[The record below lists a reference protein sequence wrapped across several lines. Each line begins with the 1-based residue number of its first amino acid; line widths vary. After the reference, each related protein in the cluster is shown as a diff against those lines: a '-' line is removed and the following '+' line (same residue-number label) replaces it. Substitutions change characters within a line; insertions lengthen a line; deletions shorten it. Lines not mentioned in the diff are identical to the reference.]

1 LQIDTSALDKPFA
14 LLAAQQAIWV
24 ADRASGQAT
33 AAFLS
38 AQVTALPAGID
49 PSQFVE
55 ACRVAVRHTEM
66 LRLRLTGLS
75 TQVVSAADPG
85 DIQIPIIDL
94 SAESDPAAAAECWM
108 TAARH
113 ARIDPTASPA
123 FAWALLALAPD
134 RLLWSQIYHHAVSD
148 WNGRQ
153 MVVARVAAIYDALSQ
168 GLPPPE
174 AAAAPNLA
182 GLVAE
187 EAAYF
192 ATSRYKDDAAWC
204 LEQCRYR
211 PASMSMS
218 GRSTVLTQFSRR
230 ANRCIDQM
238 RTQALQAAAARLNV
252 SLAQLLCAAW
262 AALLG
267 RLSGQADLLVGF
279 QVAARRPAA
288 RDVPAMTTNQMPL
301 RLAVNPDGRFAD
313 LATLTARQ
321 CRAALRHQHYPHMH
335 LRRALGL
342 TPADPDLFE
351 VGFNFLPLP
360 APVTIG
366 GASLETRNLSH
377 GPVRDLMLAVETGPD
392 GGLIL
397 DLDANRDRY
406 GADDIERLMDRL
418 VLVLAALATTADA
431 IADLRIAD
439 LRVMTSAEH
448 EQVTTV
454 FSASG
459 PAPPRT
465 TLAAMLAARFAAT
478 PGAPALE
485 VAGATLTCLT
495 LGAHANR
502 LARHLIAHG
511 LGPGDVAAIAL
522 PRGEELIVT
531 VVACMLAGIAICP
544 LDAAHPPERQG
555 FMLGDSGAKAIIGL
569 EAGRNGP
576 HTLPLLAIDAAET
589 RAAVAKLSGEPLA
602 EAERPAPVTGETIAY
617 VAFTSGST
625 GRPKG
630 VAVDHASI
638 AQLVDALQMH
648 FPVGLGDAVICTTTL
663 TFDVAMSDLF
673 LALTSGAVLVLLREH
688 EMRDP
693 AAIRDAIRAHPS
705 PLLQATPSVWRSLP
719 IEQMPTSL
727 RAVLGGEA
735 FPIDLLP
742 RLRRL
747 AGVFNEYG
755 PTETT
760 VWATVHRVAGQD
772 GIDRA
777 VPVGRPI
784 AGYRIWI
791 LDKLNQPLPIDG
803 IGELCIGGPSVT
815 AGYLGQPALTAA
827 AFVAC
832 PFGGGRMYR
841 TGDLAR
847 WRADGAI
854 ELLGRRDGQVK
865 IAGHRI
871 ELAEIEHAM
880 LAQDWVAEAAVL
892 AHGETGRQRLVAFA
906 VPRPGAAAPDVAT
919 LRGALAVRLP
929 AWMQPSALVTL
940 AVMPHTTSGKI
951 DRQALRALAAT
962 TVQAPAPTVPA
973 SPATPASPLVGLL
986 QRAFGRATNRTD
998 VAPDADFFEI
1008 GGDSLGAMVLLTE
1021 LAQAGCEVPLPLL
1034 LECRTPA
1041 AIAAALAAPRPPP
1054 PRAAQPTVFVFPGMG
1069 GDSPDLAGFRADCA
1083 RDIRFELLDYPDWP
1097 ALLVPGFGMADFATY
1112 FVGRIQQMAP
1122 VGQVFVAG
1130 YSLGAVI
1137 AIAVAS
1143 ALREAGREVGGLLLF
1158 DLRTIEPPD
1167 PSGQQDGGLPP
1178 APGLVR
1184 DVATSLRD
1192 GDPSRA
1198 FGILFGRLL
1207 ADRPRLLRQVT
1218 ALRGQTLPPRFRH
1231 RLRLQISVMLQ
1242 TRVVEA
1248 WRESGLA
1255 NPMSLSGVPT
1265 VLFRTTVAPSA
1276 LADDPGW
1283 QRQGV
1288 NLRVIDVTGSHLSML
1303 RERGAGSLHDLT
1315 PPVVSDLI
1323 RIADE
1328 RRFTGELA
1336 DAERAAAPSPA

>member
-1 LQIDTSALDKPFA
+1 VRDGPFA

-33 AAFLS
+33 AAFLT
-38 AQVTALPAGID
+38 AQVTALPSGID
-49 PSQFVE
+49 PSRFVE
-55 ACRVAVRHTEM
+55 ACRIAVRQTEM

-75 TQVVSAADPG
+75 TQIVAAADT
-85 DIQIPIIDL
+85 DDVQIKLVDL
-94 SAESDPAAAAECWM
+94 TAERDPDEAAERWM

-113 ARIDPTASPA
+113 ARIDPMASPA

-148 WNGRQ
+148 WHGRQ
-153 MVVARVAAIYDALSQ
+153 LVVARVAAIYDALAQ

-174 AAAAPNLA
+174 PAASPRLA
-182 GLVAE
+182 DMAAE
-187 EAAYF
+187 EAASTRR
-192 ATSRYKDDAAWC
+192 ATSTSRYQDDGAWC
-204 LEQCRYR
+204 LEQCLDR

-218 GRSTVLTQFSRR
+218 GRSTVLTQFGRR
-230 ANRCIDQM
+230 ASRCIEPA
-238 RTQALQAAAARLNV
+238 RTGALQYAAGRLNV

-267 RLSGQADLLVGF
+267 RLSSQTDLLIGF

-288 RDVPAMTTNQMPL
+288 RDVPTMTTSQMPL
-301 RLAVNPDGRFAD
+301 RLAVAPDGRFAD

-351 VGFNFLPLP
+351 VGFNFLRRP

-366 GASLETRNLSH
+366 GAALETRNLSH
-377 GPVRDLMLAVETGPD
+377 GPVRDLMLAVETGAD

-406 GADDIERLMDRL
+406 SAAEIERLMDRL
-418 VLVLAALATTADA
+418 VLVLGELATAADG
-431 IADLRIAD
+431 IVERRIAD
-439 LRVMTSAEH
+439 LTVMTAAEY

-478 PGAPALE
+478 PDAAALE
-485 VAGATLTCLT
+485 VAGASLTCAA
-495 LGAHANR
+495 LGERANQF
-502 LARHLIAHG
+502 ARHLIAQG
-511 LGPGDVAAIAL
+511 LGPGDVAALAL
-522 PRGEELIVT
+522 PRGEDLIVT

-544 LDAAHPPERQG
+544 LDPAHPPERQG

-576 HTLPLLAIDAAET
+576 HDLPLLAIDAAET
-589 RAAVAKLSGEPLA
+589 RMALAKLSGEPLA
-602 EAERPAPVTGETIAY
+602 EAARGAPVTGETIAY

-638 AQLVDALQMH
+638 AQQVDALQMH
-648 FPVGLGDAVICTTTL
+648 FPVGVGDAMICSTTL

-693 AAIRDAIRAHPS
+693 AAIRDAISAHPS

-719 IEQMPTSL
+719 IEQLPTTL

-772 GIDRA
+772 GVDRP

-791 LDKLNQPLPIDG
+791 LDPLNQPLPIDG

-815 AGYLGQPALTAA
+815 AGYLRQPALTQA

-832 PFGGGRMYR
+832 PFVAYPGGGGRMYR

-892 AHGETGRQRLVAFA
+892 AHGETSRQRLVAYA
-906 VPRPGAAAPDVAT
+906 VARPGAEAPDVAT
-919 LRGALAVRLP
+919 LRSALAVRLP
-929 AWMQPSALVTL
+929 AWMHPAALVTL
-940 AVMPHTTSGKI
+940 AAMPHTTSGKI

-962 TVQAPAPTVPA
+962 AVQAQAMTVPA
-973 SPATPASPLVGLL
+973 SPASALVGLL
-986 QRAFGRATNRTD
+986 QSAFARATNRAD
-998 VAPDADFFEI
+998 VGPDADFFEI

-1034 LECRTPA
+1034 LERRTPA
-1041 AIAAALAAPRPPP
+1041 AIAAALATPR
-1054 PRAAQPTVFVFPGMG
+1054 RVQALTAQPTVFLFPGMG

-1097 ALLVPGFGMADFATY
+1097 ELLAPGFGMADFATY
-1112 FVGRIQQMAP
+1112 FVGRIQRTAQLGP
-1122 VGQVFVAG
+1122 VFVAG

-1143 ALREAGREVGGLLLF
+1143 ALREAGREVGGLLLL

-1167 PSGQQDGGLPP
+1167 AAGKQDGGLPP

-1184 DVATSLRD
+1184 DVAMRLRE
-1192 GDPSRA
+1192 GDPSPA
-1198 FGILFGRLL
+1198 FGILLGRLL
-1207 ADRPRLLRQVT
+1207 ADQPRLLRLV
-1218 ALRGQTLPPRFRH
+1218 AGLRAQRLPSRFRH

-1242 TRVVEA
+1242 TRVVEV
-1248 WRESGLA
+1248 WRETGLA

-1276 LADDPGW
+1276 LADHPGW
-1283 QRQGV
+1283 RRQGV
-1288 NLRVIDVTGSHLSML
+1288 DLRIIDVRGSHLSML
-1303 RERGAGSLHDLT
+1303 RERGAGSLLDLAAPT
-1315 PPVVSDLI
+1315 IHGVVEA
-1323 RIADE
+1323 ADQ
-1328 RRFTGELA
+1328 RRARGQAA
-1336 DAERAAAPSPA
+1336 DAERAEAPSPA